1 MYAKELAM
9 AIKLEIPRAKV
20 TTNTWFCEDAPDFY
34 KLFSELDF
42 VSYDNYPPVRLP
54 KDPEEFY
61 SHAFHL
67 DLMRGIKGDKFWI
80 MEQLS
85 GATGSWAPMSPAPK
99 PGMIKGYSLQALA
112 HGADTVVHFRWRSAA
127 KGAEMHWQGLI
138 DQSNV
143 PGRRFFEFSELC
155 KTAAKLSVI
164 FQILR

>member
-1 MYAKELAM
+1 
-9 AIKLEIPRAKV
+9 
-20 TTNTWFCEDAPDFY
+20 
-34 KLFSELDF
+34 
-42 VSYDNYPPVRLP
+42 
-54 KDPEEFY
+54 
-61 SHAFHL
+61 
-67 DLMRGIKGDKFWI
+67 
-80 MEQLS
+80 
-85 GATGSWAPMSPAPK
+85 MSPAPK

-164 FQILR
+164 DTTELISDIAIIYSPENDRAFKIQPQSEGFYYLEQLKAFHRAFSAYGANIDVISPDADFSNYKVVVAPCMYLYKKSTAESLYRYVI